1 VRVPL
6 ADVPGLIDV
15 CEDAKTLIGLLLL
28 TRYRH
33 L

>member
-1 VRVPL
+1 VRVPP